1 MNSNRFLVSA
11 KKFRLKDCNPD
22 FTGRL
27 TKRDAEK
34 QLSTDVAKIR
44 KLQNRLFSRGT
55 HAVLIILQG
64 MDASGKDSAVKHV
77 LWEVNPAGFDVNS
90 FKSPTSE
97 ELDHDFLWR
106 HVKALPRRGKIG
118 VFNRSHYEEVV
129 VVRVH
134 PEFLEKQKIPSGLRK
149 RNIWKR
155 RFEQISNFE
164 KFLTENGIIVLKFFL
179 HVSKEEQRKRFLERR
194 HRPSK
199 RWKFSLSD
207 IKERRFWPKY
217 MRAYESAISNTST
230 PWAPWY
236 VIPAD
241 RKWFTRAVIADV
253 IVKRLK
259 ALDLDYPSI
268 SREQRQEWEQAKKML
283 KVKK

>member
-134 PEFLEKQKIPSGLRK
+134 PEFLEKQKIPSGLVYVDYS
-149 RNIWKR
+149 R
-155 RFEQISNFE
+155 R
-164 KFLTENGIIVLKFFL
+164 
-179 HVSKEEQRKRFLERR
+179 
-194 HRPSK
+194 
-199 RWKFSLSD
+199 
-207 IKERRFWPKY
+207 
-217 MRAYESAISNTST
+217 
-230 PWAPWY
+230 
-236 VIPAD
+236 
-241 RKWFTRAVIADV
+241 
-253 IVKRLK
+253 
-259 ALDLDYPSI
+259 
-268 SREQRQEWEQAKKML
+268 
-283 KVKK
+283 